1 MIPIRTPKARTVPG
15 GVDIALVSVNV
26 SPYVGRII
34 RDVVIA
40 GLDPAIHHLLKM
52 DARIKSA
59 HDGLCATRKPDA
71 PSSRQMS
78 RPSTS

>member
-52 DARIKSA
+52 DARISSA
-59 HDGLCATRKPDA
+59 KTRGACHRAAFHADPLA
-71 PSSRQMS
+71 L
-78 RPSTS
+78 